1 MPGERSSRADYY
13 GVTRGPTP
21 GCRLNSRLFS
31 WPDLTLAR
39 QSRQE
44 ISPRVSTARI
54 RSWTVKLRSRLCVRR
69 RGRRGSGA
77 GWRPGQ
83 GPRGRL
89 RSAISGGMPAPGA
102 RRVSQDPAVK
112 VLCPSSSG
120 RAQRKAAGCP
130 SAWGGWAPDAR
141 IRATAPSSRCSPLAT
156 REVGGCLLTARFLE
170 T

>member
-54 RSWTVKLRSRLCVRR
+54 CSWTVKLRSRLCVRR

-130 SAWGGWAPDAR
+130 SAWGLAGWPGGWAPDAR
-141 IRATAPSSRCSPLAT
+141 IRPAAPSSRRSPP
-156 REVGGCLLTARFLE
+156 GARGKLVAAS
-170 T
+170 